1 MTASPCITH
10 YTGQP
15 MHYTLHSNNGALAT
29 SQMQSYPLDF
39 HLWMFHKCFIN
50 VLIIW
55 RQRKVITKLWSGP
68 RGASL
73 IATPTV
79 ITCYLLL
86 SKWNFHVCSRSLLS
100 SAVTLGNFSIIHI
113 IIIVTQSWCWNNSK
127 LFTECINNEHGYE
140 KNTNYVNWNGSV
152 LYSIKV

>member
-1 MTASPCITH
+1 MSEAAGLD
-10 YTGQP
+10 YA
-15 MHYTLHSNNGALAT
+15 LHSNNGSLT
-29 SQMQSYPLDF
+29 LYIN
-39 HLWMFHKCFIN
+39 FIN

-55 RQRKVITKLWSGP
+55 RHRKVITKLRSGP
-68 RGASL
+68 RGDSL

-79 ITCYLLL
+79 ITCYL

-100 SAVTLGNFSIIHI
+100 VCCHTCKLLNNTLLLLPGLDAGIIL
-113 IIIVTQSWCWNNSK
+113 K
-127 LFTECINNEHGYE
+127 LFTECINNELGYE